1 MEDKPQGTAHCPSLC
16 SGIPSAADFLRG
28 NEHNTLLFAP
38 RLCSTSSHQLSFVHS
53 PISSFILAVVFHR
66 LFDLQSPVL
75 TTLLMAYTSA
85 YLTPPDLSP
94 ISPRMV
100 PPTVRP
106 RSGGDSRW
114 QPYYPR
120 ARSLTPTSGLRSSR
134 STDSIPSTS
143 SSNKTWPQPAPKSR
157 YPYTAYDPASYAHQ
171 YTSPPERTEIGSKFY
186 ITPDPSP
193 RPVRHARKASYPVP
207 PTIDEEFVTH
217 RYRAALPPT
226 PPRTTSRA
234 SAGSEKSAPIP
245 PCSIDAPHA
254 RQAFTSESLTFTT
267 VYMPVPGS
275 LPVDPTTLQ
284 WFTTEL
290 IRRASV
296 PGGVLKLALSY
307 MIRARSAALRA
318 CEAQVPAPISPPP
331 SPLYPSHM
339 DFRRSRSPCGSTTL
353 PGPEL
358 ADPRQMLL
366 GALVLAQK
374 FLIDAAYT
382 SATWGKLS
390 GLSASNVAAVERTLG
405 TNCGDPLFWKFNQAV
420 LMCNAPS
427 NFARAA
433 GHIVSKRPKPR
444 FPLFTR
450 QKSIGLTFFISGLV
464 GRRAH
469 VVNTVVI
476 NEKSED
482 GGPPGCSMFRPRG
495 NLARAKRL
503 DRWEMRAKHSHSYM

>member
-1 MEDKPQGTAHCPSLC
+1 
-16 SGIPSAADFLRG
+16 
-28 NEHNTLLFAP
+28 
-38 RLCSTSSHQLSFVHS
+38 
-53 PISSFILAVVFHR
+53 
-66 LFDLQSPVL
+66 
-75 TTLLMAYTSA
+75 MAYTSA

-94 ISPRMV
+94 VSPRMV

-207 PTIDEEFVTH
+207 PTIDEEFATH

-234 SAGSEKSAPIP
+234 SAGSEKSTPIP

-254 RQAFTSESLTFTT
+254 RQAFTKQLYDTLMSIYYCSNSPSSAPK

-307 MIRARSAALRA
+307 MVRARSAALRA

-405 TNCGDPLFWKFNQAV
+405 TALDW
-420 LMCNAPS
+420 
-427 NFARAA
+427 
-433 GHIVSKRPKPR
+433 
-444 FPLFTR
+444 
-450 QKSIGLTFFISGLV
+450 
-464 GRRAH
+464 
-469 VVNTVVI
+469 
-476 NEKSED
+476 
-482 GGPPGCSMFRPRG
+482 
-495 NLARAKRL
+495 RL
-503 DRWEMRAKHSHSYM
+503 WDQSL

>member
-1 MEDKPQGTAHCPSLC
+1 
-16 SGIPSAADFLRG
+16 
-28 NEHNTLLFAP
+28 
-38 RLCSTSSHQLSFVHS
+38 
-53 PISSFILAVVFHR
+53 
-66 LFDLQSPVL
+66 
-75 TTLLMAYTSA
+75 MAYTSA

-94 ISPRMV
+94 VSPRMV

-207 PTIDEEFVTH
+207 PTIDEEFATH

-254 RQAFTSESLTFTT
+254 RQAFTKQEQLYDTLMSIYYCSNSPSSAPK

-318 CEAQVPAPISPPP
+318 CEAQTIKKSLWIDH
-331 SPLYPSHM
+331 SS
-339 DFRRSRSPCGSTTL
+339 
-353 PGPEL
+353 GPEL

-405 TNCGDPLFWKFNQAV
+405 TALDW
-420 LMCNAPS
+420 
-427 NFARAA
+427 
-433 GHIVSKRPKPR
+433 
-444 FPLFTR
+444 
-450 QKSIGLTFFISGLV
+450 
-464 GRRAH
+464 
-469 VVNTVVI
+469 
-476 NEKSED
+476 
-482 GGPPGCSMFRPRG
+482 
-495 NLARAKRL
+495 RL
-503 DRWEMRAKHSHSYM
+503 WDQSL